1 MKENTKKIV
10 TFGEVMMRLSP
21 PGYAKFSQVTSLDI
35 DYGGGEANVAIALAY
50 MGMKACHVTR
60 LPDNLIGKSVTQYL
74 RHHWIDTDNILYGDS
89 RMGLYF
95 LEKGAVH
102 RSSEVVYERED
113 SAFSKIEPEMIRW
126 EEVLKGADWFHW
138 TGITPAVSIGA
149 AKSCLKAIKV
159 ANALGIMVS
168 GDIHS
173 RKSLWKYGLSQQ
185 EIIPDLVAGSNVVI
199 ASTYD
204 MYDIFNIGKPDTGFE
219 TSAKAL
225 QKKFPLVQK
234 VVDKDREVI
243 SASHNRIKGKM
254 WNGKELLVTPF
265 YDVTHIIDRVGTG
278 DAYAAGLIYGLV
290 NQKEDKQALKY
301 AAATCALK
309 HTVEGD
315 ANMVSEQDVE
325 GLVQGDGLGII
336 KR

>member
-1 MKENTKKIV
+1 METKKIV

-21 PGYAKFSQVTSLDI
+21 PGYAKFSQATSLDI

-60 LPDNLIGKSVTQYL
+60 LPDNLVGKSATQYL
-74 RHHWIDTDNILYGDS
+74 RQHWIDTDHILYGDT

-113 SAFSKIEPEMIRW
+113 SAFSKIEPEMIHW
-126 EEVLKGADWFHW
+126 EDILEGADWFHW
-138 TGITPAVSIGA
+138 TGITPAISRGA
-149 AKSCLKAIKV
+149 ARACLRAIQV
-159 ANALGIMVS
+159 ANFMGIMVS
-168 GDIHS
+168 GNIHS
-173 RKSLWKYGLSQQ
+173 RKSLWKYGLSKQD
-185 EIIPDLVAGSNVVI
+185 IIPDLVSGSNVVI

-204 MYDIFNIGKPDTGFE
+204 MYNIFGIGKPEADFE
-219 TSAKAL
+219 TSAKTL
-225 QKKFPLVQK
+225 QETFPLIQK
-234 VVDKDREVI
+234 VVDKDREVL

-254 WNGKELLVTPF
+254 WNGSELLTTPF
-265 YDVTHIIDRVGTG
+265 YDVTHVIDRVGTG

-290 NQKEDKQALKY
+290 NHKEDEVALKFG
-301 AAATCALK
+301 AAACALK

-315 ANMVSEQDVE
+315 ANMVSNQEVTRLVE
-325 GLVQGDGLGII
+325 GNGLGEI

>member
-1 MKENTKKIV
+1 MKKIV

-21 PGYAKFSQVTSLDI
+21 PGYAKFSQATSLDI

-60 LPDNLIGKSVTQYL
+60 LPDNLVGKSATQYL
-74 RHHWIDTDNILYGDS
+74 RQHWIDTDHILYGDA

-113 SAFSKIEPEMIRW
+113 SAFSKIEPEMIKW
-126 EEVLKGADWFHW
+126 EEILEGADWFHW
-138 TGITPAVSIGA
+138 TGITPAISRGA
-149 AKSCLKAIKV
+149 AKACLKAIQV
-159 ANALGIMVS
+159 ANSMGIMVS

-185 EIIPDLVAGSNVVI
+185 DIIPDLVSGSNVVI

-204 MYDIFNIGKPDTGFE
+204 MYDIFGIGKPESDFW
-219 TSAKAL
+219 TSAKTL
-225 QKKFPLVQK
+225 QEKFPVIQK
-234 VVDKDREVI
+234 VVDKDREVL

-254 WNGKELLVTPF
+254 WNGNELLTTPF
-265 YDVTHIIDRVGTG
+265 YDVTHVIDRVGTG

-290 NQKEDKQALKY
+290 NHKKDEVALKF
-301 AAATCALK
+301 AAAACALK

-315 ANMVSEQDVE
+315 ANMVSNEEVTRLVE
-325 GLVQGDGLGII
+325 GNSLGEI

>member
-1 MKENTKKIV
+1 
-10 TFGEVMMRLSP
+10 MMRLSP
-21 PGYAKFSQVTSLDI
+21 PGHAKFSQSTSLNI

-50 MGMKACHVTR
+50 MGMKACHVAR
-60 LPDNLIGKSVTQYL
+60 LPDNLVGRSATQYL
-74 RHHWIDTDNILYGDS
+74 RQHWIDTDHILSGDT

-113 SAFSKIEPEMIRW
+113 SAFSKIKPEMIRW
-126 EEVLKGADWFHW
+126 EEILEGADWFHW
-138 TGITPAVSIGA
+138 TGITPAISRGA
-149 AKSCLKAIKV
+149 AQACLKAIQV
-159 ANALGIMVS
+159 ANAMGIMVS

-185 EIIPDLVAGSNVVI
+185 DIIPDLVAGSNVVI

-204 MYDIFNIGKPDTGFE
+204 MYDIFGIEKPKADFKIT
-219 TSAKAL
+219 AKVL
-225 QKKFPLVQK
+225 QHKFPLIQK
-234 VVDKDREVI
+234 VVDKDREVL
-243 SASHNRIKGKM
+243 SASHNQIKGKM
-254 WNGKELLVTPF
+254 WNGSKLLTTPF

-290 NQKEDKQALKY
+290 NQKEDEQAIKY
-301 AAATCALK
+301 AAAACALK

-315 ANMVSEQDVE
+315 ANMVSKEDVTV
-325 GLVQGDGLGII
+325 LVEGDGLGEI

>member
-1 MKENTKKIV
+1 MMQKTKKIV

-21 PGYAKFSQVTSLDI
+21 PGHAKFSQVTSLDI

-60 LPDNLIGKSVTQYL
+60 LPDNLIGRSATQYL
-74 RHHWIDTDNILYGDS
+74 RHHWIDTDYILYGDS

-113 SAFSKIEPEMIRW
+113 SAFSKIHPEMIKW
-126 EEVLKGADWFHW
+126 EEVLQGADWFHW

-149 AKSCLKAIKV
+149 AKSCLKAIQV
-159 ANALGIMVS
+159 ANDLGIMVS

-173 RKSLWKYGLSQQ
+173 RKSLWKYGLSKQ
-185 EIIPDLVAGSNVVI
+185 EIIPELVAGSNIVI

-204 MYDIFNIGKPDTGFE
+204 MYDIFNIGQPDADFA

-234 VVDKDREVI
+234 IIDKDREVI

-254 WNGKELLVTPF
+254 WNGKEFLTTPF
-265 YDVTHIIDRVGTG
+265 YDVTHIVDRVGTG
-278 DAYAAGLIYGLV
+278 DAYAAGLIFGLA
-290 NQKEDKQALKY
+290 NQKDDKEALNF

-315 ANMVSEQDVE
+315 ANMVSQEDVE
-325 GLVQGDGLGII
+325 VLVRGSGLGEI

>member
-1 MKENTKKIV
+1 MGKKTKRVV

-21 PGYAKFSQVTSLDI
+21 PGYAKFSQATSLDI

-50 MGMKACHVTR
+50 MGVDASHVTR
-60 LPDNLIGKSVTQYL
+60 LPDNLVGRSATQYL
-74 RHHWIDTDNILYGDS
+74 RQHWIDTNHILYGDS

-113 SAFSKIEPEMIRW
+113 SAFSKIKPEMLQW
-126 EEVLKGADWFHW
+126 EEILKGADWFHW
-138 TGITPAVSIGA
+138 TGITPAVSQGA
-149 AKSCLKAIKV
+149 AESCLKAIQV
-159 ANALGIMVS
+159 ANSMGVMVS

-173 RKSLWKYGLSQQ
+173 RKSLWKYGLSKQQ
-185 EIIPDLVAGSNVVI
+185 IIPKLVAGTNVVI

-204 MYDIFNIGKPDTGFE
+204 MYDIFGIGKPDSDFE
-219 TSAKAL
+219 TSSIAI
-225 QKKFPLVQK
+225 QKKFPIIQK
-234 VVDKDREVI
+234 VVDKDREVL

-254 WNGKELLVTPF
+254 WNGKELLTTPF

-278 DAYAAGLIYGLV
+278 DAYAGGLIYGLI
-290 NQKEDKQALKY
+290 NQKEDKEALNY
-301 AAATCALK
+301 AAAACALK

-315 ANMVSEQDVE
+315 ANMVSEGDVK
-325 GLVQGDGLGII
+325 GLVSGKGSGHI

>member
-1 MKENTKKIV
+1 MKFKTKRIV

-21 PGYAKFSQVTSLDI
+21 PGYAKFSQTTSLDI

-50 MGMKACHVTR
+50 MGIEACHVTR
-60 LPDNLIGKSVTQYL
+60 LPNNLIGRSATQYL
-74 RHHWIDTDNILYGDS
+74 RHHWVDTNHVLYGDTK
-89 RMGLYF
+89 MGFYF

-102 RSSEVVYERED
+102 RSSEVVYERHD
-113 SAFSKIEPEMIRW
+113 SAFSKIKLEMLCW
-126 EEVLKGADWFHW
+126 EEILEGADWFHW
-138 TGITPAVSIGA
+138 TGITPAVSQGA
-149 AKSCLKAIKV
+149 AESCLKAIQV
-159 ANALGIMVS
+159 ANSLGITVS

-185 EIIPDLVAGSNVVI
+185 EVIPDLVAGSNVVI

-204 MYDIFNIGKPDTGFE
+204 IHDIFEIGNPDMDFE
-219 TSAKAL
+219 ASAKAL
-225 QKKFPLVQK
+225 QEKFPLVHK
-234 VVDKDREVI
+234 VADKDREVL

-254 WNGKELLVTPF
+254 WNGKELLNSPS
-265 YDVTHIIDRVGTG
+265 YDVTHIVDRVGTG
-278 DAYAAGLIYGLV
+278 DAYSAGLIYSLV
-290 NQKEDKQALKY
+290 NQKTDEVALKY

-315 ANMVSEQDVE
+315 ANMVSEEDVAE
-325 GLVQGDGLGII
+325 LVKGIGSGKI